1 MALVVV
7 GGHTRN
13 VGKTSVVCGIIAALR
28 EMSWTAMKIT
38 QYGHGICSNDGQ
50 PCGCAT
56 DDHSWSIS
64 EESDGSGE
72 TDSSRFLVAGASPV
86 WWVRTQQG
94 RLAEAMPAIRRTLAN
109 AENAI
114 LESNSI
120 LRFLKPDLYL
130 TVLDPGVADF
140 KSSAQEF
147 LDRADAVLLCSGSGQ
162 NAWQQVSLKPVEKKP
177 TFRLRPPE
185 FITEE
190 IVDFVRGTLSSL
202 RV

>member
-13 VGKTSVVCGIIAALR
+13 VGKTSVVCGIIAALPQ
-28 EMSWTAMKIT
+28 MHWTAMKIT

-64 EESDGSGE
+64 EENDRSGE
-72 TDSSRFLVAGASPV
+72 TDSSRFLVAGAASV

-94 RLAEAMPAIRRTLAN
+94 RLAEAMPAIRKELGD

-130 TVLDPGVADF
+130 TVLDPSVADF
-140 KSSAQEF
+140 KLSAQEF
-147 LDRADAVLLCSGSGQ
+147 LDRADAVLLCAHPGQ
-162 NAWQQVSLKPVEKKP
+162 VAWQQVSLKPVEKRP
-177 TFRLRPPE
+177 TFSLHPPE

-190 IVDFVRGTLSSL
+190 IVEFVRGRLSSL